1 MPLTTLTA
9 LFITC
14 AMLVANNTY
23 AVIHYRI
30 GTPFSSAE
38 KDSLESHGAEFR
50 EISWSASQVEHALEL
65 DSLQAGVLQPN
76 FFASDEDIATTL
88 YNRDGWVS
96 IVTSMDR
103 CFCHWNK
110 KVGSVLIDEDP
121 ATSWTWAAVP
131 GDSFHEAAT
140 RATVGMGVLL
150 DMGGRFL
157 VREIRLRPQEGKPEH
172 FLESYDMG
180 VSDRGFD
187 TYRPAPFP
195 PIVQVR
201 ENTEPEIRMILN
213 PPLTTEAVQIKIFR
227 DTPKELSIGAVEIY
241 GGGFSA
247 EASYKSDVIELDDIG
262 SWGQLNWSG
271 RQDPKAR
278 VEIRTRS
285 GSDPQPDIFWESRAE
300 QQDSVKF
307 LGGGGNLTL
316 TEYKQEYFNLSDFL
330 KPVDIENRTTP
341 DIENWSLWSSTYLF
355 DNPGVNVTSPGP
367 RKFIQISADFASTID
382 DGGKIDYIEFK
393 ASVPPAV
400 RRLLG
405 EIFPIETE
413 IGQPTQF
420 TYYIR
425 PTIRSGDTSFDGIE
439 ISTPSGFISVDSLR
453 LDGVDHA
460 DFTWKRL
467 EDDRGFEIL
476 LPRKLE
482 QTDTG
487 ALIEVVFSASVLRE
501 VGSVFDGRVFDTSR
515 PGEVRQQVLIGNATD
530 NISSERLSVT
540 TSLSTSL
547 VLSPSVFPNP
557 FTPNGDGINDAA
569 IISYKLLRITTPVPV
584 NIKILDIGGRLVK
597 QIHND
602 NDPIGEYSHTWDGR
616 EDSGKLVPPGL
627 YLYRIV
633 AEMQSEQSI
642 NSGIISVVY

>member
-1 MPLTTLTA
+1 
-9 LFITC
+9 
-14 AMLVANNTY
+14 
-23 AVIHYRI
+23 
-30 GTPFSSAE
+30 
-38 KDSLESHGAEFR
+38 
-50 EISWSASQVEHALEL
+50 
-65 DSLQAGVLQPN
+65 
-76 FFASDEDIATTL
+76 
-88 YNRDGWVS
+88 
-96 IVTSMDR
+96 
-103 CFCHWNK
+103 
-110 KVGSVLIDEDP
+110 
-121 ATSWTWAAVP
+121 
-131 GDSFHEAAT
+131 
-140 RATVGMGVLL
+140 
-150 DMGGRFL
+150 
-157 VREIRLRPQEGKPEH
+157 
-172 FLESYDMG
+172 
-180 VSDRGFD
+180 
-187 TYRPAPFP
+187 
-195 PIVQVR
+195 
-201 ENTEPEIRMILN
+201 
-213 PPLTTEAVQIKIFR
+213 
-227 DTPKELSIGAVEIY
+227 
-241 GGGFSA
+241 
-247 EASYKSDVIELDDIG
+247 
-262 SWGQLNWSG
+262 
-271 RQDPKAR
+271 
-278 VEIRTRS
+278 
-285 GSDPQPDIFWESRAE
+285 
-300 QQDSVKF
+300 
-307 LGGGGNLTL
+307 
-316 TEYKQEYFNLSDFL
+316 EYFNLSDFL

-367 RKFIQISADFASTID
+367 RKFIQISADFTSTID

-530 NISSERLSVT
+530 KISSERLSVT